1 MNTRVLMFGWE
12 FPPFNSGGLGVACR
26 GLISHFPDS
35 IETLLVL
42 PKAPQHSDSDQL
54 KFLNINQNKNFDVKN
69 IDSPIE
75 GYITSSQYKKKIQSR
90 SESKE
95 LSMYG
100 NDLFEEVERYAQKAG
115 SLAKHE
121 NFDVIHAH
129 DWLTFGAG
137 IHAKEKTGKP
147 MVAHIHAT
155 EFDRTA
161 GHGTNEFV
169 FDREKSGMEAADKV
183 VTVSKR
189 TKNIISGKYKIDS
202 NKIEVA
208 YNGIDESR
216 FEPEQ
221 SEQLKIEDKDIVLF
235 LGRITMQKHPNG
247 FLHAA
252 KKVLE
257 EKEDVLFIMAGS
269 GDMHQEVM
277 RKAAQ
282 YGISDKVL
290 FPGYVSGKKLS
301 GLYKSADLFVMPSVS
316 EPFGLTALEAMVH
329 ETPVLISKQSG
340 VSEVVDHA
348 LKTDFWDVDDIA
360 SKIISV
366 LKHKPLKNILKKKT
380 HTETQKNSWHRTA
393 NKCHKVYQK
402 VLTS

>member
-1 MNTRVLMFGWE
+1 MFGWE

-26 GLISHFPDS
+26 GLVSHFPDS

-42 PKAPQHSDSDQL
+42 PKAPKKSDSDQL
-54 KFLNINQNKNFDVKN
+54 EFLNINQSKNLKVEKIN
-69 IDSPIE
+69 SPME
-75 GYITSSQYKKKIQSR
+75 GYITSSEYKKKIQR
-90 SESKE
+90 RDGVEE

-100 NDLFEEVERYAQKAG
+100 NDLFKEVERYAQKAG

-121 NFDVIHAH
+121 DFDVIHAH

-137 IHAKEKTGKP
+137 INAKKKTGKP
-147 MVAHIHAT
+147 MIAHIHAT

-169 FDREKSGMEAADKV
+169 FDRERSGMEVADKV
-183 VTVSKR
+183 VTVSRR

-202 NKIEVA
+202 SKIEVA

-216 FEPEQ
+216 FEPEKG
-221 SEQLKIEDKDIVLF
+221 EPLKIEDKDVILF

-269 GDMHQEVM
+269 GDMQREVM

-282 YGISDKVL
+282 HGIADKVL

-340 VSEVVDHA
+340 VSEVLNHA
-348 LKTDFWDVDDIA
+348 LKTDFWDIDDIA

-366 LKHKPLKNILKKKT
+366 LNHDALKNILRKKT
-380 HTETQKNSWHRTA
+380 QEETSKHSWHRTSH
-393 NKCHKVYQK
+393 KCHQVYQEI
-402 VLTS
+402 LT